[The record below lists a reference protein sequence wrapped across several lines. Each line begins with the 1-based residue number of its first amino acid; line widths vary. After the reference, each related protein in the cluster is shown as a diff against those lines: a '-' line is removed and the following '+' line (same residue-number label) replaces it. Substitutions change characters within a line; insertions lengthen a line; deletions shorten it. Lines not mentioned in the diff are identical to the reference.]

1 MESDYIGSWPGKS
14 PQNPG
19 DQPHPA
25 LYHMIDVAAV
35 AEIFLQSSDQPS
47 ARRQALILLTALH
60 DLGKIG
66 SAFRDCVL
74 RDLPQINGSHW
85 KVAEALLRHHDAELR
100 TVLGIERQSRRF
112 SLYAASAGHH
122 GRPPAAS
129 PEDLNR
135 MLKFTGQESILDS
148 GAHRHV
154 RWMSDADVQAPWFLL
169 TERPAPRQH
178 IPAPDLGF
186 PKSGA
191 GKSES
196 RLLIIPAV
204 RRHRR
209 RFRRWVII
217 TRPCLGAPILPGRSG
232 SGNFSDP
239 PDHKGF
245 PCRST

>member
-35 AEIFLQSSDQPS
+35 AEIFLQSSDQPP

-112 SLYAASAGHH
+112 SLYALCRALWA
-122 GRPPAAS
+122 PAAGLS
-129 PEDLNR
+129 RRLEPHAEVHW
-135 MLKFTGQESILDS
+135 TGK
-148 GAHRHV
+148 H
-154 RWMSDADVQAPWFLL
+154 
-169 TERPAPRQH
+169 PR
-178 IPAPDLGF
+178 
-186 PKSGA
+186 
-191 GKSES
+191 
-196 RLLIIPAV
+196 
-204 RRHRR
+204 
-209 RFRRWVII
+209 
-217 TRPCLGAPILPGRSG
+217 
-232 SGNFSDP
+232 
-239 PDHKGF
+239 
-245 PCRST
+245 